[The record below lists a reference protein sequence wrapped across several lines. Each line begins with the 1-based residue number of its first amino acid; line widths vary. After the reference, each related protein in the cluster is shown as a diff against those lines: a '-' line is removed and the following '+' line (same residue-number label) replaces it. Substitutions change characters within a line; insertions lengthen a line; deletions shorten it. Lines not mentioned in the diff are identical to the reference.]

1 MLIKDALS
9 DCRSFAKL
17 SCEEQSPEYL
27 EDIVEEIEVEDC
39 SLIVQLEIV

>member
-17 SCEEQSPEYL
+17 SCEEQSPEYPEEIA
-27 EDIVEEIEVEDC
+27 EDIEDC